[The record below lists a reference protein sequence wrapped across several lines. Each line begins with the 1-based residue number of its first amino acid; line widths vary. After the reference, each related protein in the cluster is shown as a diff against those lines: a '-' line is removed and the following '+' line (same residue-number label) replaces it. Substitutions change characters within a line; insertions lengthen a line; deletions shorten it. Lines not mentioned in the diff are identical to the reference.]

1 MTTLQIAS
9 IVIGERVRKDMGDID
24 GLAASIQER
33 GLLQPIG
40 VLKGGAL
47 VWGHRRLEAV
57 RKLGWTE
64 IMAKV
69 YDLDDPLAAERDEN
83 EQRKSLSP
91 TEAVALGRLIE
102 EQEKPKAEELRRKRI
117 SAARKGDADKL
128 HNVSDEGTREKVA
141 SAVGMSGT
149 SYYKA
154 KEVVSAA
161 EADPEKFG
169 DLPAQMDETG
179 NVYGTHN
186 ELKRRKGA
194 NGKND
199 KKLRHAVHS
208 RARYPKP
215 NREIQ
220 RAIDSMDGICICL
233 NELPLKQLDP
243 QKTKAWGAALKKSAS
258 IIARIAR
265 EVSNVKA

>member
-9 IVIGERVRKDMGDID
+9 IVIGERVRKDMGDIES
-24 GLAASIQER
+24 LAADIKKR

-40 VLKGGAL
+40 VTANGELIYGG
-47 VWGHRRLEAV
+47 RRLEAM
-57 RKLGWTE
+57 RLLGFEKIAVTVHDIE
-64 IMAKV
+64 
-69 YDLDDPLAAERDEN
+69 DRLGAERAEN
-83 EQRKSLSP
+83 MERKDLTP
-91 TEAVALGRLIE
+91 TEAVAIGLLIE
-102 EQEKPKAEELRRKRI
+102 EQHRPEALARIRAGKQPSGESPQGRLGVADMAAEL
-117 SAARKGDADKL
+117 
-128 HNVSDEGTREKVA
+128 
-141 SAVGMSGT
+141 VGMARQKYT
-149 SYYKA
+149 QAKA
-154 KEVVSAA
+154 VVAAA

-179 NVYGTHN
+179 NVSGTHN

-233 NELPLKQLDP
+233 NELPLNQLDP

-265 EVSNVKA
+265 EVSNVKS